1 VESAHFH
8 GKFQLPEKHVKTK
21 SYKESEALY
30 GAHTARA
37 ESLLM
42 SAEGQRLAPSRQG
55 ALFSLGSVA
64 PGDRH
69 RYTPPPERRSEHALL
84 DAVFD
89 LAGRAADSAV
99 DMGALEDRL
108 GLKRPAIL
116 KAVGTLMTSGVLRKS
131 EIAYYPGRRSVT
143 LYVFVPAD
151 DLPSAPPPALSAEP
165 PQLDLPMGEDLFN
178 QAVQLRY
185 DPMLDRNMP
194 WKGERLVVF
203 NLTALLRSGRTG
215 ANIQIIQTQIRQGKR
230 YCQAEARA
238 AAGTMLAGVL
248 DLRPLVVLLTL
259 VRQHLKALDGRPA
272 ENLFTIR
279 LRDICE
285 AMAIESSSSN
295 IRATFAQIKRWWQ
308 TTYLII
314 DDLYGM
320 FDWAP
325 NLFDKGQGF
334 SVISGLDYV
343 SWIGRNGVTPEMI
356 RVRLHPPIYEA
367 LKESDRALSVH
378 KEIIQDRE
386 LHPLRHKLY
395 YWCRRV
401 VQHEHEPRQFLLDHV
416 REEIDPKKP
425 LPEFRR
431 EIREALAP
439 EMEAGRPYQA
449 RVPGYRLWYQP
460 NERRPK
466 NDLLLIGADPRDG
479 IVGEGSAYA
488 RRQIAQEQS
497 SGEGE

>member
-1 VESAHFH
+1 M
-8 GKFQLPEKHVKTK
+8 
-21 SYKESEALY
+21 Y

-37 ESLLM
+37 QSLLM
-42 SAEGQRLAPSRQG
+42 SAEGQRLASDRQG

-69 RYTPPPERRSEHALL
+69 RYSPPPERRGEHALL
-84 DAVFD
+84 DALFD
-89 LAGRAADSAV
+89 LAGTAADFAV

-116 KAVGTLMTSGVLRKS
+116 KTVGTLMTSGVLHKS

-143 LYVFVPAD
+143 LYVLAPAD
-151 DLPSAPPPALSAEP
+151 ELPAAPLPALAAEP
-165 PQLDLPMGEDLFN
+165 PQLHLPMGQDIFN
-178 QAVQLRY
+178 QAIHLRY
-185 DPMLDRNMP
+185 DTALDRNMP

-215 ANIQIIQTQIRQGKR
+215 ANTQMIQTEIRQGKR
-230 YCQAEARA
+230 YCKAEARA
-238 AAGTMLAGVL
+238 AVGTMLAGIL

-259 VRQHLKALDGRPA
+259 VRQHLNALNGRPA
-272 ENLFTIR
+272 ENLFTIN

-295 IRATFAQIKRWWQ
+295 IRAVFAQISRWWR
-308 TTYLII
+308 TTYVII
-314 DDLYGM
+314 EDLYGM

-325 NLFDKGQGF
+325 NLWDGGKGF
-334 SVISGLDYV
+334 SVIGTLDYV
-343 SWIGRNGVTPEMI
+343 SWIGRHGVTPEI
-356 RVRLHPPIYEA
+356 IQVRLHLPIYEA

-386 LHPLRHKLY
+386 LQPLRHKMY

-401 VQHEHEPRQFLLDHV
+401 VQHDHEPRQFLLDHI
-416 REEIDPKKP
+416 RAEIDPMTP

-439 EMEAGRPYQA
+439 AMEAGRPYQA
-449 RVPGYRLWYQP
+449 RLPGYLFWYQP

-466 NDLLLIGADPRDG
+466 HDLVLIGADPRDG
-479 IVGEGSAYA
+479 IVGKGSAYA
-488 RRQIAQEQS
+488 RRQLEQE
-497 SGEGE
+497 GTHETEGQKDQETE

>member
-1 VESAHFH
+1 M
-8 GKFQLPEKHVKTK
+8 G
-21 SYKESEALY
+21 
-30 GAHTARA
+30 
-37 ESLLM
+37 
-42 SAEGQRLAPSRQG
+42 AEGQRLASSRQG

-64 PGDRH
+64 PGERH
-69 RYTPPPERRSEHALL
+69 RYALPPERRTDHALL
-84 DAVFD
+84 DAMFD
-89 LAGRAADSAV
+89 LAGSAADYAV
-99 DMGALEDRL
+99 DMGALQDRL

-116 KAVGTLMTSGVLRKS
+116 KVVSTLMASGVLHKS

-143 LYVFVPAD
+143 LYVLAPPD
-151 DLPSAPPPALSAEP
+151 ELPPPYPPALAAEP
-165 PQLDLPMGEDLFN
+165 PQLDLPIGEDLFN

-185 DPMLDRNMP
+185 DAMLDRNMP
-194 WKGERLVVF
+194 WKGERFVVF

-215 ANIQIIQTQIRQGKR
+215 ANTQIVQAQIRQGKR

-272 ENLFTIR
+272 ENLFTLS

-285 AMAIESSSSN
+285 AMALEGSSSN
-295 IRATFAQIKRWWQ
+295 VRAVFAQIKRWWQ
-308 TTYLII
+308 TTYLIV

-325 NLFDKGQGF
+325 NLFEGGQGF
-334 SVISGLDYV
+334 SVINSLDYV
-343 SWIGRNGVTPEMI
+343 SWIGRDGVTPEKI
-356 RVRLHPPIYEA
+356 RVRLYPPIYQA
-367 LKESDRALSVH
+367 LMESERALSVH
-378 KEIIQDRE
+378 KEIVQDRQP
-386 LHPLRHKLY
+386 HPLRHKLY

-416 REEIDPKKP
+416 REEIDPKKA

-431 EIREALAP
+431 ELREALAP
-439 EMEAGRPYQA
+439 EMEPTRPYQA
-449 RVPGYRLWYQP
+449 RVPGYRIWYQP
-460 NERRPK
+460 NEARPK
-466 NDLLLIGADPRDG
+466 HDLLLIGADPRDP

-488 RRQIAQEQS
+488 RRQIAQ
-497 SGEGE
+497 GRGLEGEE

>member
-1 VESAHFH
+1 
-8 GKFQLPEKHVKTK
+8 
-21 SYKESEALY
+21 
-30 GAHTARA
+30 
-37 ESLLM
+37 M
-42 SAEGQRLAPSRQG
+42 
-55 ALFSLGSVA
+55 GSVA

-69 RYTPPPERRSEHALL
+69 RYPLPPERRSEHALL
-84 DAVFD
+84 DAIFD
-89 LAGRAADSAV
+89 LAGSAADYAV
-99 DMGALEDRL
+99 DMGALQDRL

-116 KAVGTLMTSGVLRKS
+116 KTVSTLMASGVLHKG

-143 LYVFVPAD
+143 LYVLAPAD
-151 DLPSAPPPALSAEP
+151 ELPPPPSPALTAEP
-165 PQLDLPMGEDLFN
+165 PQLDLPMGQDLFD

-185 DPMLDRNMP
+185 DPLLDRNIP

-215 ANIQIIQTQIRQGKR
+215 ANTQIIQTKIRQGKR

-238 AAGTMLAGVL
+238 AVGTMLAGVL

-259 VRQHLKALDGRPA
+259 VRQHLNALEGRPG
-272 ENLFTIR
+272 ENLFTIN
-279 LRDICE
+279 LRDVCE
-285 AMAIESSSSN
+285 AMAIEGSSSN
-295 IRATFAQIKRWWQ
+295 IRAIYAQLQRWWR
-308 TTYLII
+308 TTYLILE
-314 DDLYGM
+314 DLYGM

-325 NLFDKGQGF
+325 NLFDRGKGF
-334 SVISGLDYV
+334 SVIADWEYV
-343 SWIGRNGVTPEMI
+343 SWIGADGVTPEII
-356 RVRLHPPIYEA
+356 RVSLHRSIYEA

-378 KEIIQDRE
+378 KEIIQDRQP
-386 LHPLRHKLY
+386 HPLRHKLY

-401 VQHEHEPRQFLLDHV
+401 VQHEHEPREFLLDHV

-431 EIREALAP
+431 ELREALAP

-449 RVPGYRLWYQP
+449 RVPGYRIWYRP

-466 NDLLLIGADPRDG
+466 HDVLSMGADPRDA

-488 RRQIAQEQS
+488 RRQIAQGQEPE
-497 SGEGE
+497 EGE